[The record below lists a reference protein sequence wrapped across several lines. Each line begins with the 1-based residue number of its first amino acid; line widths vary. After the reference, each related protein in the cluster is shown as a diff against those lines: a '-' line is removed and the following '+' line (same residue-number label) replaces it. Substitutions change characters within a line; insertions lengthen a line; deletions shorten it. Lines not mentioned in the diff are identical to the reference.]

1 MPRQKYGGHFSRATV
16 FQRRGFSTLSRQTI
30 ARRPFLVNRVICPL
44 IKRVINS
51 TGSSYALL
59 KTDSRPVHF
68 ACFALVDSR
77 HIATR
82 FNIFSSCFFQFTPLS
97 IFFFFYVSIWVF
109 LLRSD
114 PTLSRSFLHDRFRK
128 GEDKFLV
135 KSSDTRTTIYGLLR
149 KGFPWEVKPW
159 YAAKGLRV
167 NFGWF

>member
-82 FNIFSSCFFQFTPLS
+82 FNIFSSCFFNLRLFR
-97 IFFFFYVSIWVF
+97 FFFFLCKYLSFFFSARIRPSLVPFYTIVSGKGRINSW
-109 LLRSD
+109 LNRAI
-114 PTLSRSFLHDRFRK
+114 REQRFM
-128 GEDKFLV
+128 DY
-135 KSSDTRTTIYGLLR
+135 YGR
-149 KGFPWEVKPW
+149 DFREK
-159 YAAKGLRV
+159 
-167 NFGWF
+167 